1 MSEGFLAN
9 NAQERNLS
17 STFPDCLRKTPAIGV
32 LEAGTVLV
40 STRKDS
46 FDLARCCRSE
56 NQTIGCLWSV
66 ADAFRS
72 KVRGG

>member
-17 STFPDCLRKTPAIGV
+17 STFSDWLRKTPAIGV
-32 LEAGTVLV
+32 LQAGTVLV

-46 FDLARCCRSE
+46 FDL
-56 NQTIGCLWSV
+56 GGVV
-66 ADAFRS
+66 AGKIRRLD
-72 KVRGG
+72 VYGQ